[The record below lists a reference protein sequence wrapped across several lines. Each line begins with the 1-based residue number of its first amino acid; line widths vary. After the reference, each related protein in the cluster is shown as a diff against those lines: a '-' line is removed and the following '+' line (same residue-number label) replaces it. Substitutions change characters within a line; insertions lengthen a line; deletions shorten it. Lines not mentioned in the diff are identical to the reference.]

1 MSITD
6 IFCTPEQG
14 RRLTELVPDLKY
26 KMAWTVVWED
36 WEYKHIDVTRYTDS
50 MRERKMQ
57 HTPALTLQELRDV
70 AKDHVPAS
78 DLITKF
84 QPYLYNMTAPK
95 LADWI
100 IERLEAKP

>member
-1 MSITD
+1 MIITD
-6 IFCTPEQG
+6 LFCTPEQG
-14 RRLTELVPDLKY
+14 QRLVELVPKLES
-26 KMAWTVVWED
+26 AFVWVTYNGRD
-36 WEYKHIDVTRYTDS
+36 HFISDKRTCNTYIEYGATFS
-50 MRERKMQ
+50 
-57 HTPALTLQELRDV
+57 PALTLQELRDV

-84 QPYLYNMTAPK
+84 QAYLYNMTAPK